1 MTDIAT
7 PSPRESYESHHAQWL
22 ANYAVAEADCGGRR
36 FPEQAHH
43 YRTCFQRDRDRIL
56 HCHAFRRLD
65 FKTQVFV
72 PHEHDHYRTR
82 LTHTL
87 EVAQI
92 ARSLGRTLRLNEDLI
107 EPVALAHDLGHPPFG
122 HAGEAALDK
131 LMAEHGGFEHNRQ
144 SLRVV
149 DYLEHPYDRF
159 PGLNLTHAVR
169 ECLAR
174 HETAYDTPAC
184 EDFGPGALA
193 PMEGQLVDLADE
205 IAYTSADLEDS
216 LAAGLITTSGLEN
229 LSLWRR
235 ASAATEDAAPASGP
249 IHTRIRTCKAVLVAM
264 ADDLIQTTTN
274 NISALEIACVA
285 DVRAAP
291 RRCVAFSDHM
301 AVEVKEL
308 QGFLLKEV
316 YLAGENAR
324 QDRLCR
330 RIISDLF
337 WAYLAKADLLPND
350 YRRRIDGDGLPRT
363 ACDYIAGMTDRF
375 CKAEHARIHG

>member
-1 MTDIAT
+1 MTDSAT
-7 PSPRESYESHHAQWL
+7 PSPREIYESHHAQWL
-22 ANYAVAEADCGGRR
+22 ADYAVAEADCGERK
-36 FPEQAHH
+36 FPEETHH

-72 PHEHDHYRTR
+72 PHEHDHFRTR

-92 ARSLGRTLRLNEDLI
+92 ARSLGRTLQLNEDLI
-107 EPVALAHDLGHPPFG
+107 EAVALGHDLGHPPFG
-122 HAGEAALDK
+122 HAGEAALDE

-159 PGLNLTHAVR
+159 RGLNLTRAVR

-184 EDFGPGALA
+184 EDFKPGTFA

-216 LAAGLITTSGLEN
+216 LAADLITTRRLED
-229 LSLWRR
+229 LALWRH
-235 ASAATEDAAPASGP
+235 ASAAAEKAAASRGP
-249 IHTRIRTCKAVLVAM
+249 IHTRTGPTKAVLVAM
-264 ADDLIQTTTN
+264 ANDLIQTTTD
-274 NISALEIACVA
+274 NISSLEITCLA
-285 DVRAAP
+285 DIRAAP
-291 RRCVAFSDHM
+291 RRCVAFSEHM
-301 AVEVKEL
+301 AEEVKQL
-308 QGFLLKEV
+308 QNFLLQEV
-316 YLAGENAR
+316 YLGGENAR
-324 QDRLCR
+324 QDRQCR

-337 WAYLAKADLLPND
+337 SAYLASPDLLPNG
-350 YRRRIDGDGLPRT
+350 YRRRIDSDGLPRVT
-363 ACDYIAGMTDRF
+363 CDYIAGMTDRF
-375 CKAEHARIHG
+375 SKAEHARIHG